1 MTVYLLHF
9 THRLG
14 NPATPHGEAQHYIG
28 TSHDPETRLHD
39 HLTGTA
45 AAITRAA
52 VHHGAQLL
60 IVRTWEGDRQVERR
74 LKRRKEA
81 PRLCPLCREAA
92 RQRRSGHRHPPS
104 N

>member
-9 THRLG
+9 TVKLG
-14 NPATPHGEAQHYIG
+14 NPRTPHGEAQHYIG
-28 TSHDPETRLHD
+28 TSTNVETRLHE
-39 HLTGTA
+39 HLAGTA

-52 VHHGAQLL
+52 VLHGAQLL
-60 IVRTWEGDRQVERR
+60 IVRTWKGSRHEERR